1 MLLSFI
7 FSKVQTQLLSSIK
20 FNFTSLSTLK
30 FHPILDPLNIVGRFL
45 TLFVHKDSQCFHASS
60 ILLANHA
67 NFKNSC
73 AKFSFSSRNFSK
85 FRKKSKVKDCTSSHL
100 SQINS
105 LLIEI
110 DLKAIRCQDR
120 TSIFS
125 QGNSSNKL
133 NFYDFFKFAKKF
145 VLKEI
150 NYGETIHLIKNYHS

>member
-45 TLFVHKDSQCFHASS
+45 TLFVHKDSQCFHALS

-73 AKFSFSSRNFSK
+73 AKFSFSSRNCSK
-85 FRKKSKVKDCTSSHL
+85 FRRKSKVKDCLLPFLNQISFL
-100 SQINS
+100 STKIYS
-105 LLIEI
+105 R
-110 DLKAIRCQDR
+110 AIRCQGR

-125 QGNSSNKL
+125 
-133 NFYDFFKFAKKF
+133 
-145 VLKEI
+145 
-150 NYGETIHLIKNYHS
+150 